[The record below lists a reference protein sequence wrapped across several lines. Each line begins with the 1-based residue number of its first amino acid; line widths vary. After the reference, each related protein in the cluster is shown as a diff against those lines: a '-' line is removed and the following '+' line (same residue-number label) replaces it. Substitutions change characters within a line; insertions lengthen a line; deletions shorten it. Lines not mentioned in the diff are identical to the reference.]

1 MKSHYFKSN
10 KRFKFETSKE
20 IFDEE
25 TIKKDDS
32 FSGDISRDEE
42 IIKKLYNFPH
52 NIDFQARQLTIPM
65 LGKEGV
71 IFYIP
76 SLTDVK
82 MVDAYHK
89 TFTHSR
95 EHSAREVALIVAP
108 ATFLHAYFLLNDKNK
123 MGAFGI
129 SLVGLVILTLPFLV
143 RLK

>member
-95 EHSAREVALIVAP
+95 G
-108 ATFLHAYFLLNDKNK
+108 TF
-123 MGAFGI
+123 
-129 SLVGLVILTLPFLV
+129 S
-143 RLK
+143 